1 MKLSPSQLFLLSFIL
16 AGIFALLSAYQFIG
30 WLRFKDEY
38 EKAYGV
44 VVKNKIDK
52 EKKFYP
58 VIRFKTLDN
67 QKIAFTAV
75 SIPNKTK
82 YNEGDTIMVYYD
94 LLNAEDVHIAGEET
108 RLLYI
113 FLLLTALFG
122 FIGGYGLW
130 QQKQQKIES
139 NHE

>member
-1 MKLSPSQLFLLSFIL
+1 MKLSPSQFFLLSFIV

-44 VVKNKIDK
+44 VIKNKIDK

-75 SIPNKTK
+75 SIPQKEK
-82 YNEGDTIMVYYD
+82 YNEGDTIAVYYD

-113 FLLLTALFG
+113 FLLLTILFG

-130 QQKQQKIES
+130 QQKQPNQITNE
-139 NHE
+139 